1 MAEPGKKQKD
11 YSEEAKSAISE
22 AWDAGKASGNWK
34 GAAENLMALEKQ
46 TRNASD
52 APSTTLLVQAI
63 MNIAWESKDYPFLL
77 ESLTTLSKKHGQFK
91 TSVTAMVDQ
100 VMEWLP
106 TIKEKEPTK
115 TWLEW
120 VGTLRTVTEGKIFLE
135 TPRARVTLV
144 LALYHEG
151 LANSPATDSPKPAES
166 LQTASDLLQELQV
179 ETYSSMELREKIE
192 ILLEQMRLLMLV
204 ARMKDEQ
211 AAAAGGLADGEADWV
226 KMRIGGRKVNEG
238 FVNKPENKDLKLKYH
253 DLMIQHALRHSSY
266 LDVAKNFYKVWEMP
280 SVQED
285 QEGAAQNALEH
296 IVYYLILAPYDN
308 EQSDMINR
316 LYIDP
321 ALNKPQREV
330 HYNLVKRFVT
340 KELMRWSWIQE
351 NFGPILAKTD
361 VFTGKEGQKRQDDLH
376 TRVTE
381 HNIRVIS
388 EYYSRI
394 SLHRLT
400 DLLVL
405 SKEKTEEIL
414 SRLVVSGM
422 VWARIDRPAGIVNFR
437 QKRSAEDVMNDWSS
451 DMNKMLGLVDK
462 AWMAMNAE
470 MAAKSVTSSKS

>member
-1 MAEPGKKQKD
+1 
-11 YSEEAKSAISE
+11 
-22 AWDAGKASGNWK
+22 
-34 GAAENLMALEKQ
+34 MALEKQ

-63 MNIAWESKDYPFLL
+63 LNLAYESKDYAFVL
-77 ESLTTLSKKHGQFK
+77 ECLTTLSKKHGQFK

-106 TIKEKEPTK
+106 AIKEKQGIK

-120 VGTLRTVTEGKIFLE
+120 VEALRNVTEGKIFLE
-135 TPRARVTLV
+135 TPRARVTLS

-151 LANSPATDSPKPAES
+151 LASKPAADSPKPAES

-179 ETYSSMELREKIE
+179 ETYSSMELQEKIE

-204 ARMKDEQ
+204 ARIKDEQ
-211 AAAAGGLADGEADWV
+211 AATTGGLADGEADWV
-226 KMRIGGRKVNEG
+226 KMRVGGRKVNEA
-238 FVNKPENKDLKLKYH
+238 FINKPENKDLKIKFHEL
-253 DLMIQHALRHSSY
+253 LIQHSLRHSSY
-266 LDVAKNFYKVWEMP
+266 LDVAKSYYKIWEMP

-285 QEGAAQNALEH
+285 QEGAARVALEH

-316 LYIDP
+316 LYLDP
-321 ALNKPQREV
+321 ALSKPRREA

-340 KELMRWSWIQE
+340 KELMRWSGIQE
-351 NFGPILAKTD
+351 FFGPILANTD
-361 VFTGKEGQKRQDDLH
+361 VFSGPTGEKRLKDLH

-381 HNIRVIS
+381 HNIRVIA

-394 SLHRLT
+394 SLKRLT

-405 SKEKTEEIL
+405 DTDQTEEIL

-422 VWARIDRPAGIVNFR
+422 VWARIDRPAGVVNFR
-437 QKRSAEDVMNDWSS
+437 QKRGAEDVMNDWSS
-451 DMNKMLGLVDK
+451 DMSKMLGLVEK
-462 AWMAMNAE
+462 AWMGMNAE
-470 MAAKSVTSSKS
+470 VAARSAVGSKS